1 MTSCLDSMDPTGSA
15 APGLASLELA
25 FRTAGPDD
33 APALA
38 GFAEHVFRDTFGPH
52 NRAEDMD
59 AYCRDAYAIDHVRG
73 ELTDRDYHTVLA
85 LARGEL
91 AGYAQL
97 RTTAP
102 PPCVTGPAPVE
113 LKRLYVDRRW
123 HGGGVAHTLLD
134 RAVAIALQ
142 RGAQT
147 LYLSV
152 WRHNQRAIA
161 FYVKHGFAQ
170 VGAAEFRL
178 GADIQLDLVMQ
189 RPLPALPI
197 QPSPPAAT
205 SRG

>member
-1 MTSCLDSMDPTGSA
+1 MT
-15 APGLASLELA
+15 ASDLTLRPA
-25 FRTAGPDD
+25 TLDD
-33 APALA
+33 AAAL
-38 GFAEHVFRDTFGPH
+38 GRFAEHVFRDTFGPH
-52 NRAEDMD
+52 NRTEDMD
-59 AYCRDAYAIDHVRG
+59 AYCRDAFAIDHVRG
-73 ELTDRDYHTVLA
+73 ELTDRAYHTVLA

-97 RTTAP
+97 RSTAP
-102 PPCVTGPAPVE
+102 PSCVAGPAPVE

-123 HGGGVAHTLLD
+123 HGGGVAHALLD
-134 RAVAIALQ
+134 RAIAIAMQ

-152 WRHNQRAIA
+152 WQHNHRAIA

-178 GADIQLDLVMQ
+178 GADVQLDPVMM
-189 RPLPALPI
+189 RPLPAMPL

-205 SRG
+205 SAATPLEIPAVIASPHDAR